1 MDITKTSNEIKSN
14 KIINALTVGYS
25 FFFSVS
31 FFAFLVL
38 KQIMKTGLGIDAK
51 IALPAAAIIASV
63 LLYIFEKNIPLK
75 MPVRPEI
82 DEQYIL

>member
-63 LLYIFEKNIPLK
+63 LLYESGCHDCFCNIGYFELHF
-75 MPVRPEI
+75 
-82 DEQYIL
+82 